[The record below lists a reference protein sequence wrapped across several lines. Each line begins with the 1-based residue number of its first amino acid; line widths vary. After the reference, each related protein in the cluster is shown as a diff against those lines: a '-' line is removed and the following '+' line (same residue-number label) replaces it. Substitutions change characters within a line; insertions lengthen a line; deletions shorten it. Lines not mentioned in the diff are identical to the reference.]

1 MNHSFLPTF
10 PEKTLS
16 LQKKSKILMNMR
28 NFYLLTLLAFLPLLA
43 NADAVE
49 IDGIYYN
56 LNAETHKA
64 EVTSNP
70 NKYSGE
76 VTVPASITYNATVYS
91 VTAIGEL
98 AFMDCWDLHKVNI
111 PSTVSVIGLWAFGGC
126 SSLEEIILPEGLTAI
141 EGGTFMEC
149 SSLKNV
155 IIPSTV
161 TRIGDNPGA
170 QSDGPFNG
178 CPLETL
184 FVPASVQTIG
194 PGGLWATPNTII
206 IMESATP
213 PSSIDENALE
223 DAVGSQVFSKI
234 IVPDGSKSAYQNADI
249 WKKYKNKIFEMSES
263 SVRIFKNVTA
273 GTLPTLI
280 SDEVKYTIDH
290 LKITGSLNGTDI
302 RLLRDMAGNNYQGKL
317 TNGQLKYLDI
327 SDANIVAGGERY
339 LDTTE
344 GVVFSNQTTIPG
356 TFQFGTEDNVIGESM
371 FISCQKLE
379 EILLP
384 HSITTIV
391 AKSFMH
397 CKELKS
403 FVLPENVSSIL
414 GGGGFLYATDKL
426 GKLNVASG
434 NKTFSSPANSNAIMQ
449 GTKLIRG
456 CNNTIIPSETTV
468 IGEDAFVACAI
479 SSVTLPENIVSIE
492 TEAFFS
498 CGNLATIMVKGATPI
513 VIDNSVFLG
522 CNANATLLVPEGC
535 KSAYEAA
542 AYWKNFKI
550 EEFSLPKAKA
560 GLAFTG
566 AAQDLITASSFQTM
580 MYSLTDN
587 DYSSSIPQGKDAK
600 EYTVYYKDT
609 KYNISGSIK
618 VSIAPKVVSTPKII
632 LENGDRYVNDD
643 YDYHPIEPNVQSV
656 MDGETTIPA
665 SEYTVSYKDN
675 TEVGTAT
682 VIITDKDG
690 GNYNVNG
697 SATFTIGRTI
707 EVSESYKW
715 KDYVAK
721 EDLMVPSG
729 LSAYVITSLG
739 TSSAIASQIDYIPQG
754 VPVLLKRDDSF
765 KYSFFA
771 SPGTGTPPTTNL
783 LKSYTTDKIVANR
796 EGYVL
801 YKDEFVL
808 VSAGTLPA
816 GKVFLPVDDSGSAS
830 TRSIVFEGEGTTSL
844 NKVNSEEAKSEQWYD
859 IQGRKLS
866 EKPIKKGVYILKGR
880 KVVVK

>member
-1 MNHSFLPTF
+1 M
-10 PEKTLS
+10 
-16 LQKKSKILMNMR
+16 KKI
-28 NFYLLTLLAFLPLLA
+28 YLLFLLAFLPLLA

-56 LNAETHKA
+56 LNEENHTA
-64 EVTSNP
+64 EVTTNP
-70 NKYSGE
+70 NKYTGD
-76 VTVPASITYNATVYS
+76 VVIPATVTYQAVDYS
-91 VTAIGEL
+91 VTSIGED
-98 AFMDCWDLHKVNI
+98 AFGSCKGLTSVVIPNGVTSIGAGAFWFCDILSSVTI
-111 PSTVSVIGLWAFGGC
+111 PSSVTTIGECAFSDC
-126 SSLEEIILPEGLTAI
+126 SSLEEITLPEGLTAI

-178 CPLETL
+178 CSLETL

-223 DAVGSQVFSKI
+223 DGACYQIFSKI

-249 WKKYKNKIFEMSES
+249 WKKYKNKILEMSES

-302 RLLRDMAGNNYQGKL
+302 RLLRDMAGNNYQGQL

-356 TFQFGTEDNVIGESM
+356 TFQFGTENNVIGESM
-371 FISCQKLE
+371 FMSCQKLE

-384 HSITTIV
+384 HSITKIV
-391 AKSFMH
+391 AKSFGY

-403 FVLPENVSSIL
+403 FVLPENVSSIE
-414 GGGGFLYATDKL
+414 GGGGILYATDKL
-426 GKLNVASG
+426 ERLKVASG
-434 NKTFSSPANSNAIMQ
+434 NQTFSSPAKSNAIMQ

-456 CNNTIIPSETTV
+456 CNGTIIPPETTI
-468 IGEDAFVACAI
+468 IGECAFMACAI
-479 SSVTLPENIVSIE
+479 SSITLPKNVTSIE
-492 TEAFFS
+492 ENAFNS
-498 CGNLATIMVKGATPI
+498 CWNLATLLVEVATPI
-513 VIDNSVFLG
+513 VIDNTVFDTYT
-522 CNANATLLVPEGC
+522 ANLIVPEEC
-535 KSAYEAA
+535 KTAYETAD
-542 AYWKNFKI
+542 YWKNFTI

-560 GLAFTG
+560 GLEYTG
-566 AAQDLITASSFQTM
+566 AAQDLITAGSFATM
-580 MYSLTDN
+580 KYSLDA
-587 DYSSSIPQGKDAK
+587 DYSYSRDIPQGKNAQEYIVFYKDETNHLGGSINVTIDPKEVSNPRIVLFSTAFSRNEDDNHDPIEPEVLYVFDGDVSIPET
-600 EYTVYYKDT
+600 EYTVCYSNNT
-609 KYNISGSIK
+609 
-618 VSIAPKVVSTPKII
+618 
-632 LENGDRYVNDD
+632 
-643 YDYHPIEPNVQSV
+643 NV
-656 MDGETTIPA
+656 GI
-665 SEYTVSYKDN
+665 
-675 TEVGTAT
+675 AT
-682 VIITDKDG
+682 VTITDKNG
-690 GNYNVNG
+690 GNYNVSG

-707 EVSESYKW
+707 KFGESYKL

-721 EDLMVPSG
+721 EDLEVPSG
-729 LSAYVITSLG
+729 LTAYIITSIE
-739 TSSAIASQIDYIPQG
+739 TSSAIASEIDYIPQG

-844 NKVNSEEAKSEQWYD
+844 NKVNNEEAKSEQWYD

>member
-1 MNHSFLPTF
+1 
-10 PEKTLS
+10 
-16 LQKKSKILMNMR
+16 MR
-28 NFYLLTLLAFLPLLA
+28 KFYLLTLLAFLPLLA

-91 VTAIGEL
+91 VTAIGEF

-111 PSTVSVIGLWAFGGC
+111 PSTVSVIGLSAFFEC
-126 SSLEEIILPEGLTAI
+126 SSLEEITLPEGLTAI
-141 EGGTFMEC
+141 ESSTFMGC

-161 TRIGDNPGA
+161 TRIGYNPGEP
-170 QSDGPFNG
+170 SDGPFSG

-194 PGGLWATPNTII
+194 SGGLWATPNTII
-206 IMESATP
+206 IMESVTP
-213 PSSIDENALE
+213 PSSIDIYALE
-223 DAVGSQVFSKI
+223 DDLEYQIFSKI
-234 IVPDGSKSAYQNADI
+234 IVPDGSKNAYQNADI
-249 WKKYKNKIFEMSES
+249 WNKYKDKIFEMSES

-280 SDEVKYTIDH
+280 SDEVKYNIDH

-302 RLLRDMAGNNYQGKL
+302 RLLRDMAGNNYQGQL

-356 TFQFGTEDNVIGESM
+356 TFQFGTKNNVIGESM

-384 HSITTIV
+384 HSITTIE

-479 SSVTLPENIVSIE
+479 SSVTLPENLVSIE
-492 TEAFFS
+492 MDAFNS
-498 CGNLATIMVKGATPI
+498 CWNLATIMVKGATPI
-513 VIDNSVFLG
+513 VIDNSVFSG

-560 GLAFTG
+560 GLEYTG
-566 AAQDLITASSFQTM
+566 AAQDLITAGSFATM
-580 MYSLTDN
+580 KYSLDA
-587 DYSSSIPQGKDAK
+587 DYSYSRDIPQGKNAQ
-600 EYTVYYKDT
+600 EYIVYYKDET
-609 KYNISGSIK
+609 NHLGGSIN
-618 VSIAPKVVSTPKII
+618 VSILPKVVTSPTIST
-632 LENGDRYVNDD
+632 GGTYYVNID
-643 YDYHPIEPNVQSV
+643 YNHEPIEPEVFVS
-656 MDGETTIPA
+656 DGGTIIPKE
-665 SEYTVSYKDN
+665 EYTVSYSNN
-675 TEVGTAT
+675 TNVGTAT
-682 VIITDKDG
+682 VTITDKAG
-690 GNYNVNG
+690 GNYNVSG
-697 SATFTIGRTI
+697 SAPFPIGLNLDGLFQWYWT
-707 EVSESYKW
+707 S
-715 KDYVAK
+715 YVAST
-721 EDLMVPSG
+721 DLVPPSNIK
-729 LSAYVITSLG
+729 AYVVTSLT
-739 TSSAIASQIDYIPQG
+739 TSSAIVSEIDYIPQG
-754 VPVLLKRDDSF
+754 VPVLLKREN
-765 KYSFFA
+765 YNYPLYA
-771 SPGTGTPPTTNL
+771 LPGTGTPPTVNL
-783 LKSYTTDKIVANR
+783 LKVYDTDKAVANR
-796 EGYVL
+796 EGYIL
-801 YKDEFVL
+801 YKNEFVL
-808 VSAGTLPA
+808 VKEGTLPA
-816 GKVFLPVDDSGSAS
+816 GKVFLPDNGSGAS
-830 TRSIVFEGEGTTSL
+830 TRSIVIGGEGTTSL

-859 IQGRKLS
+859 VQGRKLS
-866 EKPIKKGVYILKGR
+866 EKPIKKGVYILNGR

>member
-1 MNHSFLPTF
+1 
-10 PEKTLS
+10 
-16 LQKKSKILMNMR
+16 MR
-28 NFYLLTLLAFLPLLA
+28 KFYLLTLLAFLPLLA

-91 VTAIGEL
+91 VTAIGEW
-98 AFMDCWDLHKVNI
+98 AFWDCWDLHKVNI
-111 PSTVSVIGLWAFGGC
+111 PSTVSVIGSCAFWDC
-126 SSLEEIILPEGLTAI
+126 SSLEEITLPEGLTAI
-141 EGGTFMEC
+141 ECSTFEGC

-161 TRIGDNPGA
+161 TRIGNNPGEP
-170 QSDGPFNG
+170 SDGPFSG

-194 PGGLWATPNTII
+194 GGGLWATPNTII

-213 PSSIDENALE
+213 PSSIDNLALE
-223 DAVGSQVFSKI
+223 DALKNQIFSKI
-234 IVPDGSKSAYQNADI
+234 IVPDGSKNAYQNADI
-249 WKKYKNKIFEMSES
+249 WNKYKDKIFEMSES

-280 SDEVKYTIDH
+280 SDEVKYNIDH

-302 RLLRDMAGNNYQGKL
+302 RLLRDMAGNNYQGQL

-356 TFQFGTEDNVIGESM
+356 TFQFGTKNNVIGESM

-384 HSITTIV
+384 HSITTIE

-414 GGGGFLYATDKL
+414 GGGGFIYAIDKL

-456 CNNTIIPSETTV
+456 CNNTIIPSETTI
-468 IGEDAFVACAI
+468 IGECAFMACAI

-492 TEAFFS
+492 TDAFNS
-498 CGNLATIMVKGATPI
+498 CWNLATIMVKGATPPI
-513 VIDNSVFLG
+513 VIDNSVFSG

-587 DYSSSIPQGKDAK
+587 NYSSSIPQGKDAK

-632 LENGDRYVNDD
+632 FDSDKYYVNDD
-643 YDYHPIEPNVQSV
+643 YDHHAIEPNVQSV
-656 MDGETTIPA
+656 MDGETLIPA
-665 SEYTVSYKDN
+665 DEYTVNYSNN
-675 TEVGTAT
+675 TNIGVATAT
-682 VIITDKDG
+682 ITDKDG

-707 EVSESYKW
+707 AFGGSYKW

-729 LSAYVITSLG
+729 LTAYVITSLG
-739 TSSAIASQIDYIPQG
+739 TSSAIASQIDYIPKG
-754 VPVLLKRDDSF
+754 VPVLLNRESSF
-765 KYSFFA
+765 TDTFFA
-771 SPGTGTPPTTNL
+771 EPGSGTAPTTNL
-783 LKSYTTDKIVANR
+783 LKAYTTAKEVSDQ
-796 EGYVL
+796 EGYIL

-816 GKVFLPVDDSGSAS
+816 GRAFLPANGSGNAS
-830 TRSIVFEGEGTTSL
+830 TRSIVFDDEGTTGVHSSMRE
-844 NKVNSEEAKSEQWYD
+844 VDEANGQWYD
-859 IQGRKLS
+859 LQGRRL
-866 EKPIKKGVYILKGR
+866 EGKPIKKGLYILNGR

>member
-1 MNHSFLPTF
+1 
-10 PEKTLS
+10 
-16 LQKKSKILMNMR
+16 MNMR
-28 NFYLLTLLAFLPLLA
+28 KFYLLTLLAFLPLLA

-98 AFMDCWDLHKVNI
+98 AFFCCEDLHKVNI
-111 PSTVSVIGLWAFGGC
+111 PSTVSVIGLDAFFEC
-126 SSLEEIILPEGLTAI
+126 SSLEEITLPEGLTAI

-213 PSSIDENALE
+213 PSSIDNLALE
-223 DAVGSQVFSKI
+223 DALHYHVFSKI
-234 IVPDGSKSAYQNADI
+234 IVPDGSKNAYQNANV
-249 WKKYKNKIFEMSES
+249 WKKYSDDILEMSES
-263 SVRIFKNVTA
+263 SVRIFKGVEA

-302 RLLRDMAGNNYQGKL
+302 RLLRDMAGNNYQGQL

-344 GVVFSNQTTIPG
+344 GVVYSNQTTIPG
-356 TFQFGTEDNVIGESM
+356 TFQFGTENNVIGESM

-391 AKSFMH
+391 AKSFML

-414 GGGGFLYATDKL
+414 GGGGFIYATDKL

-434 NKTFSSPANSNAIMQ
+434 NKTFSSSANSNAIMQ

-456 CNNTIIPSETTV
+456 CNNTIIPSETTI
-468 IGEDAFVACAI
+468 IGECAFMACAI
-479 SSVTLPENIVSIE
+479 SSVTLPETIVSIE
-492 TEAFFS
+492 MDAFNS
-498 CGNLATIMVKGATPI
+498 CWNLATIMVKGATPI
-513 VIDNSVFLG
+513 VIDNSVFSG

-560 GLAFTG
+560 GLAYTG

-580 MYSLTDN
+580 KYSLTDN
-587 DYSSSIPQGKDAK
+587 NYSSSIPQGKDAK

-609 KYNISGSIK
+609 EYNLSGSIK
-618 VSIAPKVVSTPKII
+618 VSIAPKEVSNPRIVLFSTAFS
-632 LENGDRYVNDD
+632 LNEDD
-643 YDYHPIEPNVQSV
+643 NHDPIEPEVLYV
-656 MDGETTIPA
+656 FDGDVSIPET
-665 SEYTVSYKDN
+665 EYTVCYSNN
-675 TEVGTAT
+675 TNVGTAT
-682 VIITDKDG
+682 VTITDKAG
-690 GNYNVNG
+690 GNYNVSG

-707 EVSESYKW
+707 AFGESYKW

-739 TSSAIASQIDYIPQG
+739 TSSAIASQIDYIPKG
-754 VPVLLKRDDSF
+754 VPVLLNRESSF
-765 KYSFFA
+765 TDSFFA
-771 SPGTGTPPTTNL
+771 EPGSGTTPTTNL
-783 LKSYTTDKIVANR
+783 LKAYTTAKEVSDQ
-796 EGYVL
+796 EGYIL

-816 GKVFLPVDDSGSAS
+816 GRAFLPANGSGNAS
-830 TRSIVFEGEGTTSL
+830 TRSIVFDDEGTTGVHSSMREVDDA
-844 NKVNSEEAKSEQWYD
+844 NDQWYD
-859 IQGRKLS
+859 LQGRRL
-866 EKPIKKGVYILKGR
+866 EGKPIKKGLYILNGR